1 MKMVGTYDSR
11 RSKTK
16 TRGAAGGFGP
26 DTVHDEQFV
35 WPETQRRTFM
45 KALLIGA
52 GSFCIPLRNAHAQA
66 GQKVLRIAMTL
77 SDIPYICGQATGGA
91 EGIRFIG
98 FSLYDALVR
107 WDFEQNERPTKIIPN
122 LAESWSVDPET
133 KQIWTFKIRHGVK
146 FHDGSAFDAHS
157 VVWNFDKMM
166 KPDTPHYDKRQA
178 AQAGNYLAT
187 IAKVEAVDDFTVNI
201 HTKVLDGTLVYSM
214 SNICYSSPA
223 QWEAVGRDWDKFALK
238 PSGTGPWKFDRQTP
252 RERVEFVRNASY
264 WDPKRVPKCDRMV
277 LRPIA
282 DSTTRVAALLS
293 NQVDWIEAPPSDAIP
308 QIKAAGMQVITGVYP
323 HIWPYMLSHQPDSP
337 FRDVRLRKAAN
348 LAIDRDAVVKL
359 VNGTALPAKGIVV
372 PGHPWFG
379 KPTFDIK
386 YDPDAARK
394 LMADAGFGP
403 TNKAKI
409 KFLMSTAGSG
419 QMQPLSMNEL
429 IQEQLQEVGF
439 EVKLETIDWEAL
451 RSRRL
456 AGAQAPENRGV
467 SGLNYSWTIQEPI
480 FALIGQTWHGA
491 QRVAGY
497 NWGGYADPHAD
508 ELALKPLA
516 EFDTTAQ
523 NKLLAELHAYLVDQA
538 MWIFV
543 VHDLNPRG
551 LSQKV
556 SGFKSAQNWYQDFSP
571 VDIKS

>member
-1 MKMVGTYDSR
+1 
-11 RSKTK
+11 
-16 TRGAAGGFGP
+16 
-26 DTVHDEQFV
+26 
-35 WPETQRRTFM
+35 
-45 KALLIGA
+45 
-52 GSFCIPLRNAHAQA
+52 
-66 GQKVLRIAMTL
+66 
-77 SDIPYICGQATGGA
+77 
-91 EGIRFIG
+91 
-98 FSLYDALVR
+98 
-107 WDFEQNERPTKIIPN
+107 
-122 LAESWSVDPET
+122 
-133 KQIWTFKIRHGVK
+133 
-146 FHDGSAFDAHS
+146 
-157 VVWNFDKMM
+157 
-166 KPDTPHYDKRQA
+166 
-178 AQAGNYLAT
+178 
-187 IAKVEAVDDFTVNI
+187 
-201 HTKVLDGTLVYSM
+201 
-214 SNICYSSPA
+214 
-223 QWEAVGRDWDKFALK
+223 
-238 PSGTGPWKFDRQTP
+238 
-252 RERVEFVRNASY
+252 
-264 WDPKRVPKCDRMV
+264 
-277 LRPIA
+277 
-282 DSTTRVAALLS
+282 LS

-451 RSRRL
+451 RSRRQ

-523 NKLLAELHAYLVDQA
+523 NKLLADLHAYLVDQA